1 MEAIEAKFS
10 DPSEDLEKMF
20 SEMSE
25 GYRVQIKRVEPEWCN
40 GIVGTFEFDPTEPIS
55 TKWIAKRF
63 GGRKLQ
69 IKILTPDG
77 KYSGARTLTFPYA
90 PKEDGQELIPG
101 PHGAPILA
109 SQAKVE
115 APPPQEMGLVSALEK
130 IMTAQSQNNQAL
142 QGMLLDRVAGLEKLL
157 TQKIETNN
165 NGQQQ
170 QQIEPQDPQAQMKS
184 TLETFKMMEEL
195 RESLAGNPEMTD
207 DAENPLLSKVMDKMI
222 DKLTAEQ
229 PQNDQQAPQQQAH
242 HGAPPL
248 PPRGEPSNLELA
260 QLVKN
265 RLATMDPDEKDFL
278 MDQVFGEE
286 EEMEEIEEN
295 QNDAGQGDLPEVE
308 SLLSGEDRGIL
319 NENSEGTPADNSPE
333 N

>member
-1 MEAIEAKFS
+1 
-10 DPSEDLEKMF
+10 
-20 SEMSE
+20 
-25 GYRVQIKRVEPEWCN
+25 
-40 GIVGTFEFDPTEPIS
+40 
-55 TKWIAKRF
+55 
-63 GGRKLQ
+63 
-69 IKILTPDG
+69 
-77 KYSGARTLTFPYA
+77 
-90 PKEDGQELIPG
+90 
-101 PHGAPILA
+101 
-109 SQAKVE
+109 
-115 APPPQEMGLVSALEK
+115 
-130 IMTAQSQNNQAL
+130 
-142 QGMLLDRVAGLEKLL
+142 
-157 TQKIETNN
+157 
-165 NGQQQ
+165 
-170 QQIEPQDPQAQMKS
+170 
-184 TLETFKMMEEL
+184 MMEEL

-260 QLVKN
+260 QLVKK
-265 RLATMDPDEKDFL
+265 RLDTMDPDEKDFL